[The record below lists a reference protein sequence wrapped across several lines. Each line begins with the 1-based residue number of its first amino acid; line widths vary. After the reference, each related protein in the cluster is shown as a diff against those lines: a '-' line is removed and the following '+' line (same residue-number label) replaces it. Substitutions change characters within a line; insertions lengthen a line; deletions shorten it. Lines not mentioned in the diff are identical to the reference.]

1 EQSKSNNSLP
11 RNDREQ
17 NFESW
22 FDDEVKNVEDRP
34 SSKNSDTSVS
44 VKPKEEEEKGS
55 NLINFDEDKWV
66 DDDDVGWES
75 IDTK

>member
-34 SSKNSDTSVS
+34 SSKNSDTPVS